1 MEGPDWQGQND
12 FVNYVV
18 PKEYWKS
25 LQIRDQRIAM
35 LLQLLRAFPG
45 LVGEADDSVPQF
57 RASLDRL
64 SETNGAAVGAYDQH
78 VAKILAALSDLPQPA
93 PDRRSGGDH
102 QYRIARPKG
111 GGEGRRNHLEVE
123 KESGK

>member
-18 PKEYWKS
+18 PKDCGKS
-25 LQIRDQRIAM
+25 LQIGDQRIAV
-35 LLQLLRAFPG
+35 LLQLFRAFPG
-45 LVGEADDSVPQF
+45 LVRKADDSVPQF
-57 RASLDRL
+57 RAALDRL

-78 VAKILAALSDLPQPA
+78 VAKILAVLSDLPQPA

-102 QYRIARPKG
+102 Q
-111 GGEGRRNHLEVE
+111 
-123 KESGK
+123 